1 MSVFHQ
7 IITHFIDGILSNF
20 GRFLLYYQ
28 LHHIFSEGQKYAND
42 TEAKFHKWKCDP
54 SHKILEGITYGTI
67 NATTSDNAAEYWG
80 IEEGREVQLH
90 IFHVQV
96 CNTMAPENALGLK
109 CGKDNGRGKGISIGL
124 GQKFYDYGI
133 LVAEIVDMM
142 NKSEHKEDVEKML
155 QLLQL
160 SEHRVQVPEL

>member
-1 MSVFHQ
+1 M
-7 IITHFIDGILSNF
+7 
-20 GRFLLYYQ
+20 
-28 LHHIFSEGQKYAND
+28 
-42 TEAKFHKWKCDP
+42 
-54 SHKILEGITYGTI
+54 EGITYGTI

>member
-1 MSVFHQ
+1 VFVVDVVSDLLAWKR
-7 IITHFIDGILSNF
+7 HFDPDEKVYGIFGDG
-20 GRFLLYYQ
+20 
-28 LHHIFSEGQKYAND
+28 KAYAD
-42 TEAKFHKWKCDP
+42 EEAIKLDNTKWNP
-54 SHKILEGITYGTI
+54 SGAYEILEGITYGTVI
-67 NATTSDNAAEYWG
+67 GTTSKNDYWG
-80 IEEGREVQLH
+80 IEEGREVRLH

>member
-1 MSVFHQ
+1 VFVVDVVSDLLAWKR
-7 IITHFIDGILSNF
+7 HFDPDEKVYGIFGDG
-20 GRFLLYYQ
+20 
-28 LHHIFSEGQKYAND
+28 KAYAD
-42 TEAKFHKWKCDP
+42 EEAIKLDNTKWNP
-54 SHKILEGITYGTI
+54 SGAYEILEGITYGTVI
-67 NATTSDNAAEYWG
+67 GTTSKNDYWG
-80 IEEGREVQLH
+80 IEEGREQVRLH